1 VHLKPGKMREKL
13 VTSAG
18 SVPGVEHALLDRQL
32 SSDSTMFENPF
43 RAGGQLSKDAANII
57 DALKTGKLDEVTGE
71 PHENGNQQPKAD
83 TTKHDAE
90 NLSSEIS
97 NVKTQSEKRN
107 DVNSEVNAKEVE
119 VERGLVINP
128 KHADVEH
135 VVIPEEKKKN
145 CACCVLQ

>member
-1 VHLKPGKMREKL
+1 MREKL

-43 RAGGQLSKDAANII
+43 RAGGQLSEDAANII

-71 PHENGNQQPKAD
+71 SQENGHQQPAAD
-83 TTKHDAE
+83 TTKHGDE
-90 NLSSEIS
+90 NLKNEIS
-97 NVKTQSEKRN
+97 NVKTQSDKRN
-107 DVNSEVNAKEVE
+107 EAESETNAKEVE

-128 KHADVEH
+128 KHVDVEH
-135 VVIPEEKKKN
+135 VVIPEEKKKG
-145 CACCVLQ
+145 CVCCVLL

>member
-1 VHLKPGKMREKL
+1 MREKL

-43 RAGGQLSKDAANII
+43 RAGGQLSEDAANII

-71 PHENGNQQPKAD
+71 SQENGYQKPAAD
-83 TTKHDAE
+83 TTKHGDE
-90 NLSSEIS
+90 NIKNEIS
-97 NVKTQSEKRN
+97 NAKTQSDKRN
-107 DVNSEVNAKEVE
+107 EAESETNAKEVE

-128 KHADVEH
+128 KHVDVE
-135 VVIPEEKKKN
+135 KKG
-145 CACCVLQ
+145 CVCCVLL